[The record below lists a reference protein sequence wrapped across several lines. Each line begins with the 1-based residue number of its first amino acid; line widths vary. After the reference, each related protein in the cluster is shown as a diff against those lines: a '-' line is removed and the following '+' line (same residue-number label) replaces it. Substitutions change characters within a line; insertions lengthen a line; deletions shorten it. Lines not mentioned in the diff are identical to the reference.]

1 MSDNDDSFLGL
12 IAAIPAPAPDLDL
25 VQRLAE
31 LEEELAGTR
40 PQTASREK
48 LLARRDYWKSLLREE
63 DNLATRL
70 ERWRLVE
77 SPESPP

>member
-1 MSDNDDSFLGL
+1 MSKNQKVETDDFADEVLRL
-12 IAAIPAPAPDLDL
+12 L

-31 LEEELAGTR
+31 LEDELAGTR

-48 LLARRDYWKSLLREE
+48 LLARREYWQSLLREG

-70 ERWRLVE
+70 EHWRLVE